1 MAAQNHL
8 RHIFFPFTAYTV
20 RKVSPAVFDSGLIG
34 LSTLNRAF
42 GTAYCRQFVHDRP
55 ELTESRA
62 GSLLC
67 RFWSHLMLLV

>member
-1 MAAQNHL
+1 MK
-8 RHIFFPFTAYTV
+8 P
-20 RKVSPAVFDSGLIG
+20 VSPAVFDSGLIG

-55 ELTESRA
+55 GHKART

>member
-1 MAAQNHL
+1 
-8 RHIFFPFTAYTV
+8 
-20 RKVSPAVFDSGLIG
+20 VFDSGLIG

-55 ELTESRA
+55 GHKTRA